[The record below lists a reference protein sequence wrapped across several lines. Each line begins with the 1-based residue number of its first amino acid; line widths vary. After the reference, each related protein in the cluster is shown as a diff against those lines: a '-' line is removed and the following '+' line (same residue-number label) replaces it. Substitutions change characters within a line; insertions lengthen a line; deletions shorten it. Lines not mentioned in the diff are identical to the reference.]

1 MVSNWKGKESLLKC
15 QRVAEINTVISLVL
29 EEFDIDRF
37 QKKFHQAD
45 AVTEADHAVVDPDPV
60 TVVPA
65 QEVEEEAVM
74 NDHTEPVTV

>member
-1 MVSNWKGKESLLKC
+1 MKC
-15 QRVAEINTVISLVL
+15 QRAAEINTEISLVL

-37 QKKFHQAD
+37 QKKFHLVDVA
-45 AVTEADHAVVDPDPV
+45 TEADHVEDDQDHV

-65 QEVEEEAVM
+65 QEVAEEAVM

>member
-1 MVSNWKGKESLLKC
+1 M
-15 QRVAEINTVISLVL
+15 ISLVL

-45 AVTEADHAVVDPDPV
+45 VVTEADHAVVDPDPV

-65 QEVEEEAVM
+65 QEYSHCYC
-74 NDHTEPVTV
+74 DKW